1 MLIGIASFILIAT
14 LGSKMV
20 ENSLVGNLQPP
31 AVPGSGS
38 DRRFPG
44 TLFYIS
50 DAEAL
55 EDIYDNLKALA
66 LYQNSQIWL
75 ISTDG
80 RIRLNTSE
88 SFDPET
94 SESLPDFDP
103 LDLGSGYYTI
113 GRFFDYFDRD
123 VLSVMVPITSNLNIR
138 GYVSI
143 HMDMQD
149 IYRDRGSA
157 CCPAFICCF
166 SCCS

>member
-1 MLIGIASFILIAT
+1 MRNRLFWKFFLAYVLIGIASFILIAT

-20 ENSLVGNLQPP
+20 ENSLVETY
-31 AVPGSGS
+31 S
-38 DRRFPG
+38 RRLYREAG
-44 TLFYIS
+44 QIAASQDAIYIS

-94 SESLPDFDP
+94 SESLPDFDK
-103 LDLGSGYYTI
+103 SEAK
-113 GRFFDYFDRD
+113 R
-123 VLSVMVPITSNLNIR
+123 S
-138 GYVSI
+138 
-143 HMDMQD
+143 
-149 IYRDRGSA
+149 
-157 CCPAFICCF
+157 
-166 SCCS
+166 